1 MGDGVRL
8 EENFFQWTIT
18 ITSFTGRSL
27 EMTNTVH

>member
-1 MGDGVRL
+1 MGDEVRL

-27 EMTNTVH
+27 GMP